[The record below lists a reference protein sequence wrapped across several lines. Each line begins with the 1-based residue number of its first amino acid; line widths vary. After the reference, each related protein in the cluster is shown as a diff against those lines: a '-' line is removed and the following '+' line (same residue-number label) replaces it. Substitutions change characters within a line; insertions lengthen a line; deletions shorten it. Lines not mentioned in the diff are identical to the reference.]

1 MRREWWMA
9 CSSSSRLMS
18 FSSSS
23 SLPFLLEEVVVKSEI
38 QKAKGRT
45 LEIQNIQKNKKEGK
59 ISCVLHDTNENVR
72 ERASER
78 ASQKER
84 ERERNV
90 QHPTSLDDDADDH
103 ESGPIHRW
111 FWSGVQQKTILFE
124 HIFNEQQQ
132 LH

>member
-45 LEIQNIQKNKKEGK
+45 LEIQNIQKTKKEGK

-78 ASQKER
+78 AR
-84 ERERNV
+84 ARARNV

>member
-1 MRREWWMA
+1 MRREWWLA

-18 FSSSS
+18 FSSS
-23 SLPFLLEEVVVKSEI
+23 SLPFLLEEVVVKSV
-38 QKAKGRT
+38 KCKRKNSRKK
-45 LEIQNIQKNKKEGK
+45 IQNIQKKKAK
-59 ISCVLHDTNENVR
+59 ISCVLHDTNENV
-72 ERASER
+72 
-78 ASQKER
+78 
-84 ERERNV
+84 RERNV

>member
-38 QKAKGRT
+38 YKEELSKFKISKKPKKKAKFLAFYT
-45 LEIQNIQKNKKEGK
+45 TQTKTFE
-59 ISCVLHDTNENVR
+59 S

>member
-1 MRREWWMA
+1 MRFTRHKRKR
-9 CSSSSRLMS
+9 S
-18 FSSSS
+18 
-23 SLPFLLEEVVVKSEI
+23 
-38 QKAKGRT
+38 
-45 LEIQNIQKNKKEGK
+45 
-59 ISCVLHDTNENVR
+59 
-72 ERASER
+72 RASER
-78 ASQKER
+78 ASEPER
-84 ERERNV
+84 ERERESNV

>member
-1 MRREWWMA
+1 MRREWWLA

-18 FSSSS
+18 FSSS
-23 SLPFLLEEVVVKSEI
+23 SLPFLLEEVVVKSV
-38 QKAKGRT
+38 KCKRKNSRKK
-45 LEIQNIQKNKKEGK
+45 IQNIQKKKAK
-59 ISCVLHDTNENVR
+59 ISCVLHDTNENV
-72 ERASER
+72 
-78 ASQKER
+78 R

>member
-1 MRREWWMA
+1 MLEQYDRVVGAAKIPLDIKNARNARQADGSILEYGLGKLCGRVSQLRKLKRE
-9 CSSSSRLMS
+9 
-18 FSSSS
+18 
-23 SLPFLLEEVVVKSEI
+23 
-38 QKAKGRT
+38 
-45 LEIQNIQKNKKEGK
+45 
-59 ISCVLHDTNENVR
+59 

-78 ASQKER
+78 ARQRER
-84 ERERNV
+84 ERERNG
-90 QHPTSLDDDADDH
+90 QHPTSLDDDANDH

>member
-1 MRREWWMA
+1 MRREWWLA
-9 CSSSSRLMS
+9 CSSSSRLLS
-18 FSSSS
+18 FSSS
-23 SLPFLLEEVVVKSEI
+23 SLPFLLEEVVVKSV
-38 QKAKGRT
+38 KCKR
-45 LEIQNIQKNKKEGK
+45 KNSRKKFK
-59 ISCVLHDTNENVR
+59 ISKKR
-72 ERASER
+72 R
-78 ASQKER
+78 QKFLAFYTTQTKTFES

>member
-1 MRREWWMA
+1 MRREWWLA

-18 FSSSS
+18 FSSS
-23 SLPFLLEEVVVKSEI
+23 SLPFLLEEVVVKSV
-38 QKAKGRT
+38 KCKRKNSRKK
-45 LEIQNIQKNKKEGK
+45 IQNIQKKEGK
-59 ISCVLHDTNENVR
+59 NFLRFTRHKRKRS
-72 ERASER
+72 RAS
-78 ASQKER
+78 

-90 QHPTSLDDDADDH
+90 QHPRSLDDDADDH

>member
-1 MRREWWMA
+1 MRREWWLA
-9 CSSSSRLMS
+9 CSSSSRLLS
-18 FSSSS
+18 FSSS
-23 SLPFLLEEVVVKSEI
+23 SLPFLLEEVVVKSV
-38 QKAKGRT
+38 KCKRKNSRKK
-45 LEIQNIQKNKKEGK
+45 IQNIQKKKAK

-78 ASQKER
+78 AS

>member
-18 FSSSS
+18 FSSS

-45 LEIQNIQKNKKEGK
+45 LEIQNIQKTKKEGK

-78 ASQKER
+78 AS